1 MEIIWTIYFFIIGI
15 VFGSFF
21 NVVGLRTK
29 KEKLFEQKRSY
40 CPNCRHTL
48 SAKELIPIFSYLFQ
62 GWRCRQCKQRIS
74 PLYPTM
80 EFFTG
85 CLFAYSYMHLGFQI
99 ELLTA
104 LLMVSM
110 FMILMVTDL
119 KFMLIPN
126 RILLFFLPLFA
137 VLRVIVPLNPW
148 WSAWI
153 GGLVGFSIVALII
166 FLSKGGMGAGD
177 MKLFGVIGIILGLPN
192 ILLAFFFANLVGLL
206 YSLPT
211 IIGSKKG
218 WKKEVPFGPA
228 IIIGSLITYF
238 FGSNIL
244 TWYFEL
250 L

>member
-1 MEIIWTIYFFIIGI
+1 

-29 KEKLFEQKRSY
+29 KEKLFEKKRSY
-40 CPNCRHTL
+40 CPNCRQSL

-62 GWRCRQCKQRIS
+62 GGRCRQCKQRIS

-85 CLFAYSYMHLGFQI
+85 FLFAYSYTHLGFQM

-153 GGLVGFSIVALII
+153 GGLVGFSIVVLII
-166 FLSKGGMGAGD
+166 FLSVVGM
-177 MKLFGVIGIILGLPN
+177 
-192 ILLAFFFANLVGLL
+192 
-206 YSLPT
+206 
-211 IIGSKKG
+211 
-218 WKKEVPFGPA
+218 
-228 IIIGSLITYF
+228 
-238 FGSNIL
+238 
-244 TWYFEL
+244 
-250 L
+250 